1 MRTLLDQ
8 EQRRQIR
15 TALDANIVVEAA
27 AGTGKTTELVCRIVE
42 VLAQGRA
49 QVGQIV
55 AITFTEKAAGEL
67 KLRLRAELESAK
79 ASSVDEARF
88 LNIEGA
94 IERLEE
100 ARINTIHGFCA
111 DLLRERP
118 VEGRVDPMFEPLS
131 EGEAREL
138 YEEAFDSWIQR
149 ALQGSAEGLRRSL
162 RRSSKYG
169 PTERLK
175 SAGLELLN
183 WRDFSAAWSRPNYDR
198 EAAIDELL
206 DRLRYFRDLTHNR
219 SRSNSLFHRQTEVA
233 RRISERLGALEMV
246 GTRDYDLAEAL
257 LVTLAEDR
265 DFRNPGAVPGPQ
277 YAPDVTRQAV
287 ESAHQ
292 TLLHAVQHFAR
303 CANSD
308 LAALLQIELREAID
322 IYEELKSRSGRLDFV
337 DLLLR
342 ARNMLRDFQSV
353 RAEFQ
358 RRFRHIFVDEFQDTD
373 PTQAEIIFLLAASDS
388 QIRSWKEVV
397 PAPGKLFIVG
407 DPKQSIYRFRGADV
421 GTYQEVKKMLV
432 EHGASELHLTTS
444 FRSVPSIQKCVNAAF
459 APIMKEDARISQASY
474 VPLSSYRVE
483 LTDQPTVV
491 ALPVPEPYGARD
503 LAMSA
508 VDRSLPD
515 AVGAFVDWMI
525 RSSGWTVTEDNSGRR
540 VPISAR
546 HICLLF
552 RRFQDF
558 HGDVTR
564 PYVQALEARRILHM
578 VVGGKSFHTR
588 EEVESLRIALTAIE
602 WPDDELSVFATLRGS
617 FFAFTDEVLFWYRQR
632 FRRVHPMRLPHE
644 KVDTELEPVVGA
656 LALLAEL
663 HRKRNSRPVADTI
676 AALME
681 ATRAHAAFALR
692 PSGEQVL
699 ANVLHVAEMARSW
712 EHSGRISFRG
722 FVEQLRRDAER
733 GEAPEAPIME
743 DRSEGV
749 RMMTVHKAKGL
760 EFPIVILA
768 DLTAK
773 LQATQAHRYVEPARS
788 LCAVR
793 IGNWSPAEL
802 IEHEQDEIARDTA
815 EAIRLTYVAAT
826 RARDLLVIPVVG
838 DPWRRVEEFW
848 TGPLCRAVYPPLE
861 LRQHPDQA
869 LGCPAFGT
877 DSMKERP
884 PGVVPT
890 KNTVRPGL
898 YTFAS
903 SQEAPAN
910 NSYGVVWWDPNK
922 FELGAR
928 PGYALRQEDLL
939 KEIDKATLEEDLAAY
954 GDWKS
959 KKEAVVVGASVPSLR
974 IRTVTRQAMQK
985 WEGPVG
991 TEVNVIELNGG
1002 PQKPGGKRY
1011 GSLVHAVLA
1020 TVPLRGDSASIEQV
1034 AVLHGKI
1041 LGASPAEVASA
1052 TSVVELVLKHEIM
1065 KRAAECDLH
1074 GRCRRETPITL
1085 SEGEV
1090 LIEGVMDLAFQ
1101 ESGTWTVVDF
1111 KTDEEIEHQLQ
1122 RYTRQAA
1129 LYAKAVEQATGLK
1142 TTAILMR
1149 V

>member
-1 MRTLLDQ
+1 MKLLDQ

-15 TALDANIVVEAA
+15 TSLDANIVVEAA
-27 AGTGKTTELVCRIVE
+27 AGTGKTTELVRRIVE

-67 KLRLRAELESAK
+67 KLRLRAELEAARTSSA
-79 ASSVDEARF
+79 DEAR
-88 LNIEGA
+88 LVSVEAA
-94 IERLEE
+94 IQRLEE

-131 EGEAREL
+131 ESEGREL

-149 ALQGSAEGLRRSL
+149 ALQTSAEGLRRSL
-162 RRSSKYG
+162 RRYSKDG

-175 SAGLELLN
+175 AAGWELLN
-183 WRDFSAAWSRPNYDR
+183 WRAFSAAWSRPKYER
-198 EAAIDELL
+198 EKAIDELVE
-206 DRLRYFRDLTHNR
+206 RLRKFRELTWNP
-219 SRSNSLFHRQTEVA
+219 SRSNSAFQRKTEPS

-246 GTRDYDLAEAL
+246 GPRDYDLAEAL
-257 LVTLAEDR
+257 LVKIFEDR
-265 DFRNPGAVPGPQ
+265 DFRNPGSVPGPQ
-277 YAPDVTRQAV
+277 YAAGVTRQEV

-292 TLLHAVQHFAR
+292 TLLSALQDFVR
-303 CANSD
+303 NANSD
-308 LAALLQIELREAID
+308 LAALLQVELREAIN

-342 ARNMLRDFQSV
+342 TRNMLRDFESV

-358 RRFRHIFVDEFQDTD
+358 RRFNHIFVDEFQDTD
-373 PTQAEIIFLLAASDS
+373 PTQAEIIFLLAASDPKT
-388 QIRSWKEVV
+388 RSWKEAV

-421 GTYQEVKKMLV
+421 AIYREVKQLLV
-432 EHGASELHLTTS
+432 ERGATELHLTTS
-444 FRSVPSIQKCVNAAF
+444 FRSVPSIQSCINAAF
-459 APIMKEDARISQASY
+459 GPIMKEDPRTSQSGY
-474 VPLSSYRVE
+474 VPLSPHRME
-483 LTDQPTVV
+483 ITDQPTVV
-491 ALPVPEPYGARD
+491 ALPVPEPYGTRD
-503 LAMSA
+503 LANYA
-508 VDRSLPD
+508 IDRSLPD
-515 AVGAFVDWMI
+515 AVGAFVDWLI
-525 RSSGWTVTEDNSGRR
+525 HKSGWAITEDNSGER

-588 EEVESLRIALTAIE
+588 EEVEALRAALTAIE

-617 FFAFTDEVLFWYRQR
+617 FFAFTDESLFWYRQH
-632 FRRVHPMRLPHE
+632 FRRVHPMRLPRE
-644 KVDTELEPVVGA
+644 RVETELEPVVEA

-699 ANVLHVAEMARSW
+699 ANVLHVAEMARAW
-712 EHSGRISFRG
+712 ERSGRISFRG
-722 FVEQLRRDAER
+722 FVEQLRKDAER

-743 DRSEGV
+743 DGSEGV

-768 DLTAK
+768 DLTSK
-773 LQATQAHRYVEPARS
+773 LQATHAQRYVENAIS
-788 LCAVR
+788 LCASR
-793 IGNWSPAEL
+793 IGDWSPAEL
-802 IEHEQDEIARDTA
+802 ISNEIGEIARDTA
-815 EAIRLTYVAAT
+815 EGIRVTYVAAT
-826 RARDLLVIPVVG
+826 RARDLLVVPVIG
-838 DPWRRVEEFW
+838 DPWHRVEEFW
-848 TGPLCRAVYPPLE
+848 TGPLCCAIYPPSE
-861 LRQHPDQA
+861 VRQRPQPA
-869 LGCPAFGT
+869 IGCPTFGT

-890 KNTVRPGL
+890 SNTVRPGL
-898 YTFAS
+898 YTFAP
-903 SQEAPAN
+903 SQEGAAKDA
-910 NSYGVVWWDPNK
+910 YGVVWWDPNK
-922 FELGAR
+922 FELGVR
-928 PGYALRQEDLL
+928 PAYALRQEDLL
-939 KEIDKATLEEDLAAY
+939 KEVDKGTLEQDLKAY
-954 GDWKS
+954 SDWNS
-959 KKEAVVVGASVPSLR
+959 KKDGIVEAASVPSLR
-974 IRTVTRQAMQK
+974 VRTVTKQAAQK
-985 WEGPVG
+985 SEAPPS
-991 TEVNVIELNGG
+991 TEVKVIQLSDGS
-1002 PQKPGGKRY
+1002 KSPGGKRY

-1020 TVPLRGDSASIEQV
+1020 TVPLSADPGSIERI
-1034 AVLHGKI
+1034 ARLHGKI

-1052 TSVVELVLKHEIM
+1052 TSVVDVALKHEIM
-1065 KRAAECDLH
+1065 RQAAECDRH
-1074 GRCRRETPITL
+1074 GRCRRETPVTL
-1085 SEGEV
+1085 ADGDV
-1090 LIEGVMDLAFQ
+1090 LTEGVIDLAY
-1101 ESGTWTVVDF
+1101 EDSEVWTVVDF
-1111 KTDEEIEHQLQ
+1111 KTDEEIEQHLP
-1122 RYTRQAA
+1122 RYKKQTA
-1129 LYAKAVEQATGLK
+1129 LYAKAVEQATGK
-1142 TTAILMR
+1142 RTAAILMR